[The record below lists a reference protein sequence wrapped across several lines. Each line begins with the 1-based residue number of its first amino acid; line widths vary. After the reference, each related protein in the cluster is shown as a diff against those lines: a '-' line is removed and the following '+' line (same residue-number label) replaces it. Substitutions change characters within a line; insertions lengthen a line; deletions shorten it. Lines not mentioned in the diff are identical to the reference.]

1 MATRDDILNKLR
13 ATLQRPNLRF
23 PAREPQPLAAETRM
37 AVTSAEGAPAAL
49 ARRFGSE
56 LEALHGSYE
65 IVDTPAEARLA
76 LISRLQAWSAQ
87 EAAAR
92 KGPKR
97 ETGQERSILSW
108 HPDSLPLVG
117 LGPALADLD
126 FALVTPARLRTPD
139 EREKV
144 RFIPFGLT
152 GVEAA
157 CASTGSLIV
166 LASPQTSRAAS
177 LLPLRHI
184 ALAPFS
190 RLYPTIEAWLAEQR
204 DTDRLVKLLR
214 HGSTFTMITG
224 PSKSAD
230 IEMNLTLG
238 VHGPK
243 FVHVI
248 LFNDLVHQIQSS
260 D

>member
-13 ATLQRPNLRF
+13 ATLHRPNLRF
-23 PAREPQPLAAETRM
+23 PPREPQSLSAETRM
-37 AVTSAEGAPAAL
+37 AVTSAEGPPAAL
-49 ARRFGSE
+49 ARRFGVE

-65 IVDTPAEARLA
+65 IADTPAEARLA
-76 LISRLQAWSAQ
+76 LISRLQAWAFQ
-87 EAAAR
+87 EESAR
-92 KGPKR
+92 KGPRR

-108 HPDSLPLVG
+108 HPDSLPLSG
-117 LGPALADLD
+117 LAPVLADLD
-126 FALVTPARLRTPD
+126 FTLVTPERLRTSE

-144 RFIPFGLT
+144 RFIRFGLT

-166 LASPQTSRAAS
+166 LASPQTNRAAS

-190 RLYPTIEAWLAEQR
+190 RLYPTLEAWLADQR
-204 DTDRLVKLLR
+204 DTGRLVTLLGK
-214 HGSTFTMITG
+214 GSTFTMITG

-248 LFNDLVHQIQSS
+248 LFNDLTQQIQDS